1 MKTSIKTLFAS
12 ALTAIV
18 LTSSAFTTFAKDT
31 TPLTAGAAVKFN
43 KVVVTGNARVVLVQ
57 SGSESI
63 TTNDEL
69 TVRTTVQQK
78 GYTLYINS
86 TEQSPATIYVYVKDL
101 QRIDA
106 SNAAQVKTRGNFD
119 LAVLQIFLK
128 DGAKANVN
136 AKIGSLYTDMKDQSD
151 LKLSGS
157 SAEHSLVRN
166 DVAKLNQNDF
176 VIAKL

>member
-12 ALTAIV
+12 ALTAII
-18 LTSSAFTTFAKDT
+18 LTSSAFTTMAKEKS
-31 TPLTAGAAVKFN
+31 PSSKSANVKFN
-43 KVVVTGNARVVLVQ
+43 KVVVTGNANVILIQGNTEGVKSYDEIQ
-57 SGSESI
+57 ASSNSI
-63 TTNDEL
+63 
-69 TVRTTVQQK
+69 QQK

-86 TEQSPATIYVYVKDL
+86 TDKSTIYVHVKDL

-106 SNAAQVKTRGNFD
+106 AETATIKTRGSFD

-128 DGAKANVN
+128 DSAKANVN
-136 AKIGSLYTDMKDQSD
+136 ATIGSLYTEMSGKSD

-157 SAEHSLVRN
+157 STEHHLVRN
-166 DVAKLNQNDF
+166 DVSQLNQTDF